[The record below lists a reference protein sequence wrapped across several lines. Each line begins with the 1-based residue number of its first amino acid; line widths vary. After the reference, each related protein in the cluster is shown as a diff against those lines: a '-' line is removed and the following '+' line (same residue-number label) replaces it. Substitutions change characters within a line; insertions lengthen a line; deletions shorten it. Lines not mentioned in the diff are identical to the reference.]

1 MISESRDGSRNDPEA
16 SSLSLPE
23 ELLLALLDEESGF
36 FRQVPGW
43 NLNCAMVGAV
53 LGELSLRGRI
63 DTDLKSLI
71 LFDSTDTGRP
81 SLDPILREIATET
94 KQHSVPYW
102 VERLAPQAESVIS
115 HALDRLVRR
124 QVLDRHPGDFYT
136 FTKRQRSGDT
146 PLEEDHLAGEF
157 VKARLTRIIF
167 ADEIPEPRDVII
179 TGLVNACNVF
189 HHMFQIDEE
198 AEERIKFVSQMD
210 LIGRAIAAAVTESI
224 VAPTLRRPS
233 LTKPIPAVSLRDLVF
248 NRELREGRLPAG
260 FASLAEKY
268 GPVFELRLPFRQN
281 MIVLAGL
288 KTNQWAHRM
297 GRVFLR
303 SKEYFEGVD
312 KAYGVSRSMHSTDG
326 ADHFRF
332 RKSLQPAYSRRTLT
346 RRLDEVFD
354 LARTHMASWDVGATM
369 PVQAMLRPLLN
380 AQSSPLLA
388 SIDTQAEIADALEYK
403 VRVLNVGIVKTMPRF
418 MLNTLPMRRRAK
430 ATQRIIDRMQN
441 THTATQRVGKHKD
454 VVDAY
459 LALHA
464 SDPQFL
470 PESDLSLPLGA
481 ILMTAMYMG
490 DQVGFALYWLLQN
503 PELYERVTA
512 EADALWAEGDP
523 GEDDLSPDRIDV
535 TRRVLMETLRMS
547 PITVMSMRTVM
558 NTCVVEGYELPVGTQ
573 LLIAQGG
580 HALPGRGVSRSV
592 DVRHRPLRAPA
603 KRASRG
609 RLRAFRAGHALMS
622 RAPLGP
628 HAHGDQPAD
637 ANASLQDRVGPP
649 LQTDAHGSAALA
661 IAQQQNQAQA
671 RRAAARTPSLSP
683 LRPLLQRPI
692 RTTIRETRLSQ

>member
-1 MISESRDGSRNDPEA
+1 MIGESRDSSRNDPEA

-23 ELLLALLDEESGF
+23 ELLLALLDEESGY

-94 KQHSVPYW
+94 EQHNVGYW

-124 QVLDRHPGDFYT
+124 QILDRHPGDFYT
-136 FTKRQRSGDT
+136 FTKRQRSGET
-146 PLEEDHLAGEF
+146 PLEEDHLTGEF
-157 VKARLTRIIF
+157 VTARLTRIIF
-167 ADEIPEPRDVII
+167 ADEIPAPRDVII

-198 AEERIKFVSQMD
+198 AEERIRFVSEMD
-210 LIGRAIAAAVTESI
+210 LIGRAIAAAVTQSI

-260 FASLAEKY
+260 FADLAEKY
-268 GPVFELRLPFRQN
+268 GPVFELRLPLRKN

-354 LARTHMASWDVGATM
+354 LARTHMAGWGVGATM
-369 PVQAMLRPLLN
+369 PAQVMLRPLLN

-388 SIDTQAEIADALEYK
+388 SIDTQDEITDALKYK

-441 THTATQRVGKHKD
+441 THTATQRVGMHKD

-490 DQVGFALYWLLQN
+490 DQVGFALYWLLRN

-547 PITVMSMRTVM
+547 PIVAMSMRTVM
-558 NTCVVEGYELPVGTQ
+558 NTCVVEGYELPVGSQ
-573 LLIAQGG
+573 LLIAQSATHYMEDAFPDPWTFDIDRYAPPRSEHRGG
-580 HALPGRGVSRSV
+580 GYAPWGLGTHSCLGRRWAHMHMAINLLMLTHHFRIELARPFKRLPMDPLPSQSPSNRIKFTLAERRHAL
-592 DVRHRPLRAPA
+592 
-603 KRASRG
+603 
-609 RLRAFRAGHALMS
+609 
-622 RAPLGP
+622 
-628 HAHGDQPAD
+628 
-637 ANASLQDRVGPP
+637 RV
-649 LQTDAHGSAALA
+649 
-661 IAQQQNQAQA
+661 
-671 RRAAARTPSLSP
+671 
-683 LRPLLQRPI
+683 
-692 RTTIRETRLSQ
+692 